1 MRLDL
6 FRLARLSSAF
16 RALVTA
22 PHRLRGAWSIFWPAA
37 ILVAV
42 LRLTGVLEPYA
53 LTLYDTFNY
62 FSAKHQES
70 PRVVVLS
77 QQLQDLKDP
86 ELYPLSDEKLNE
98 LLLKVLAQSPRLI
111 VIDTLLNK
119 PRPPGNDA
127 LNATLLSNPNIQI
140 RLFGDEN
147 GIDRHSGPKIAI
159 ADARIAM
166 SLNTFDDADFVTRR
180 VLLGFYQRGVLI
192 RETALNASNLY
203 LHLGGHLNLGGL
215 NSPNV
220 TPADVAQAA
229 AVILAPDNTLAR
241 GTQHYTSVS
250 PSFGE
255 YTRADSLP
263 TFLVPAP
270 HWQLPTN
277 ISFGQLQRGAVAP
290 DIFRDK
296 VVVLGLTA
304 SAVGGPG
311 SPSPLGRRPGQ
322 ARQPIYSAT
331 ITAINIDKML
341 AVALDDWP
349 VMRSPHAAINWLWIT
364 FWTALAG
371 FCLAPMSRFG
381 TWTGASFLIIGS
393 LFGISYLA
401 YFFGWWL
408 PLVSPLL
415 GILLC
420 LAVAVRLALRSERS
434 LKDMIKVMGSVLDQL
449 PEPVFVK
456 DPQGRLRLVN
466 EAFCRLAGALP
477 EELTNATLASTVPGL
492 ILPQSDINTMKSGE
506 CTRSK
511 LTNRYGEQFELMLI
525 SSRVPSAS
533 GEDLLVALI
542 RDVQAIH
549 STPRTPVLPAA
560 QIQKRF
566 EQARFWAQ
574 SKSNKLT
581 VSVLELL
588 DVEIIH
594 SAYDAAI
601 LAGVRQLA
609 FERLCRAWPQAE
621 VLSELNEYQYLLIL
635 SFPQTSVAASAVAHA
650 LQTSFASAISFADA
664 LVEVEF
670 DAATVE
676 LATSDTLLEPL
687 VLNAQQRLRARA
699 AHQL

>member
-1 MRLDL
+1 MRLDFFRPARL
-6 FRLARLSSAF
+6 RPAFRLLAIAQ
-16 RALVTA
+16 
-22 PHRLRGAWSIFWPAA
+22 HRLRGAWSIFWPAA
-37 ILVAV
+37 ILVIA

-62 FSAKHQES
+62 FAAKQQTS

-86 ELYPLSDEKLNE
+86 SLYPLSDEKLNE
-98 LLLKVLAQSPRLI
+98 FLLKVLAQSPRLI

-147 GIDRHSGPKIAI
+147 GVDRQSGPKIAI
-159 ADARIAM
+159 ADERIAM

-180 VLLGFYQRGVLI
+180 LLLGFYQHGILI
-192 RETALNASNLY
+192 RETALNATKQY
-203 LHLGGHLNLGGL
+203 LHQANHLKLGEHLNSGKSDEPTGITL
-215 NSPNV
+215 
-220 TPADVAQAA
+220 T
-229 AVILAPDNTLAR
+229 PDNTLAR
-241 GTQHYTSVS
+241 GNQHYTPVT

-263 TFLVPAP
+263 TFLIPAP
-270 HWQLPTN
+270 HWQLPIN
-277 ISFGQLQRGAVAP
+277 ISFGQLQRGEVTP
-290 DIFRDK
+290 DLFRDK

-311 SPSPLGRRPGQ
+311 SPSPLGRFPGQ
-322 ARQPIYSAT
+322 ARQPIYSAI

-341 AVALDDWP
+341 AVALDHWP
-349 VMRSPHAAINWLWIT
+349 VMRSPHAAFNWLWIA
-364 FWTALAG
+364 FWTAITALV
-371 FCLAPMSRFG
+371 LAPMSRLG
-381 TWTGASFLIIGS
+381 RWTGATSLIIAS
-393 LFGISYLA
+393 LFGIGYIA
-401 YFFGWWL
+401 YILGWWL
-408 PLVSPLL
+408 PVVSPLL

-420 LAVAVRLALRSERS
+420 LAGAVRLALRSERS

-456 DPQGRLRLVN
+456 DPHGRLRLVN

-477 EELTNATLASTVPGL
+477 EELTNQPLASSVPGL
-492 ILPQSDINTMKSGE
+492 ILPHSDINTLRPSEVM
-506 CTRSK
+506 RSE
-511 LTNRYGEQFELMLI
+511 LTNRYGEAFELTFI

-533 GEDLLVALI
+533 GEDLVVALI
-542 RDVQAIH
+542 RDVRAIRRL
-549 STPRTPVLPAA
+549 PRIPALPRE

-574 SKSNKLT
+574 RNGGKLSVT
-581 VSVLELL
+581 VLELL
-588 DVEIIH
+588 DVKMIE
-594 SAYDAAI
+594 SAYGQSTLAA
-601 LAGVRQLA
+601 VRQLT

-621 VLSELNEYQYLLIL
+621 VLSELNEHQFLLIL
-635 SFPQTSVAASAVAHA
+635 THAQSFPAASAVNQA
-650 LQTSFASAISFADA
+650 LQTSFATPVASGDLAVD
-664 LVEVEF
+664 VEL

-676 LATSDTLLEPL
+676 LLESEALLEPL
-687 VLNAQQRLRARA
+687 IVSTQQRLRAIRTVKR
-699 AHQL
+699 